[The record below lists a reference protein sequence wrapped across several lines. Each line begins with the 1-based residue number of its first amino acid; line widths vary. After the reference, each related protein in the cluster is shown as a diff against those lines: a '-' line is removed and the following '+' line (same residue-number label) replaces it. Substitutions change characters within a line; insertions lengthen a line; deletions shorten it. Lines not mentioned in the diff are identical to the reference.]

1 MKIVFFFSIFNYKL
15 IIFQTN
21 QKRMKKCYDHLE
33 ELPEYKIKKCF
44 GKGDL
49 KNEIKIENHDD
60 LNHQTYSDNVSQ
72 FIFHLF
78 DILE

>member
-1 MKIVFFFSIFNYKL
+1 MEKW
-15 IIFQTN
+15 
-21 QKRMKKCYDHLE
+21 YDNLE
-33 ELPEYKIKKCF
+33 RLPECEIKKFF
-44 GKGDL
+44 GKGYL

>member
-1 MKIVFFFSIFNYKL
+1 MKE
-15 IIFQTN
+15 
-21 QKRMKKCYDHLE
+21 CYVHLE
-33 ELPEYKIKKCF
+33 SLTECDVKKCF
-44 GKGDL
+44 GKADL
-49 KNEIKIENHDD
+49 KNEVKIENHDD